1 MRPDP
6 STAEILAM
14 TQRPRESVA
23 NPSIDDRSVPFWF
36 RHLRREVQ
44 FFMDLSV
51 LVIAFLLAWVLRFE
65 RLPVDAL
72 LRLPLVV
79 LVQLAAMRAC
89 GIYSFIWRY
98 IGLSELKSFFKAA
111 LSSFAIASAIMLAL
125 RLGLPDSFHL
135 LRVPISVVVLDTVLA
150 FGGLLTLRIVRRML
164 YERFEQQLH
173 PDSVPYGRRQTKGK
187 RVLLVGAGRAGM
199 MAARELTGQAMAR
212 DGGEILGF
220 LDDDPRKQGSVIQGL
235 KVLGPTR
242 ELPQWV
248 EELNIERVLL
258 TMVKVDGEKVRHLLN
273 ICRRLGVEVRI
284 MPGLFEILEGRLNV
298 SRFREVRIEDLLRRE
313 PVRLDDEDLAAFFR
327 GKRIMVT
334 GAGGSIGA
342 ELARQVARFDPE
354 RLFLVERAE
363 PALFEVHREILSLWH
378 DLDVQPL
385 LADVSDRQRMRSL
398 LWQERPQVI
407 LHAAAHKHVPM
418 MEANPGEALK
428 NNSLATYHLGQLA
441 GELGVERFVLVS
453 TDKAV
458 NPTSIMGSSKRLA
471 ELLIQELDRQF
482 ETRYLAVR
490 FGNVL
495 GSTGSVIPIFRQ
507 QIDRG
512 GPITVTHPDMVRYF
526 MTIPEAAQLV
536 LHSASMG
543 EGGEIFVLDMGEP
556 VKILD
561 LAKDMIH
568 LANLRLDKDIKIE
581 IIGTRPGEKLYEE
594 LEQEEER
601 LTKTRHPKIFIGNLQ
616 APENQAI
623 SDALP
628 ELERLAHGDD
638 PIALRHCLATLLPES
653 QLESVESL
661 AS

>member
-14 TQRPRESVA
+14 TQHPRDSGTD
-23 NPSIDDRSVPFWF
+23 NIDDRSVPFWF

-51 LVIAFLLAWVLRFE
+51 LVVAFLLAWVLRFE

-111 LSSFAIASAIMLAL
+111 LASTAIASAIMLGL

-135 LRVPISVVVLDTVLA
+135 LRVPITVVVLDTVLA
-150 FGGLLTLRIVRRML
+150 FGGLLALRILRRML

-173 PDSVPYGRRQTKGK
+173 PDGAPYGRRRTKGK

-235 KVLGPTR
+235 KILGPTR

-248 EELNIERVLL
+248 EELDIERVLL

-273 ICRRLGVEVRI
+273 VCRRLGVEVRI
-284 MPGLFEILEGRLNV
+284 MPGLLEILEGRLNV

-313 PVRLDDEDLAAFFR
+313 PVRLDDEELKGFFS

-354 RLFLVERAE
+354 RLLLVERAE
-363 PALFEVHREILSLWH
+363 PALFEVHREILNLWQ
-378 DLDVQPL
+378 DLDVHPL

-398 LWQERPQVI
+398 LWQERPHVI

-512 GPITVTHPDMVRYF
+512 GPVTVTHPDMVRYF

-594 LEQEEER
+594 LEQGEER

-616 APENQAI
+616 APLNQAI
-623 SDALP
+623 SDAIP
-628 ELERLAHGDD
+628 DLERLSNGEDHH
-638 PIALRHCLATLLPES
+638 ALRICLATLLPES
-653 QLESVESL
+653 QLDSIESL